1 MKQEH
6 FDSHPVFWGTF
17 LVTVAVSL
25 LLYAIVIGASVCD
38 LTAGGYF
45 SCA

>member
-17 LVTVAVSL
+17 LVTVAGGL
-25 LLYAIVIGASVCD
+25 LLYMIVTDASVCD
-38 LTAGGYF
+38 LTMPGIF